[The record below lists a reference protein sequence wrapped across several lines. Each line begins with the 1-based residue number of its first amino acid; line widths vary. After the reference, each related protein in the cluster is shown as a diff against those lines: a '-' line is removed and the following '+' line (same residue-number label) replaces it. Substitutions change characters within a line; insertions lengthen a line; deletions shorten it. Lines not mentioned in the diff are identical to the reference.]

1 MQVQRQSNGQMITL
15 NTELGGGGEG
25 KIYSIS
31 EEPLLVAKVYH
42 QSAKVYTDKLS
53 VMFANPPDDSALAQ
67 GRVSIAWPVDLLK
80 DTSSQ
85 QIIGFLM
92 QRVTEV
98 RPIHDFYIP
107 ATRRD
112 RSPYFNYLY
121 LHRTARNL
129 AAAVSAL
136 HAKGYVIGDVNESN
150 ILVTETALV
159 TLVDTDSFQVFDLP
173 HHKVYRCPVGKPEFT
188 PPELQ
193 GKTFRDID
201 RTPEHDLFG
210 LAVVIF
216 QLLME
221 GTHPFDGV
229 FQGSGDPPPKEKR
242 ILEGHFPYG
251 NRIVPYRSKPL
262 APPFEILHPTL
273 RQLFIRC
280 FEDGHN
286 DPKARPDAKT
296 WVKALV
302 EAENT
307 LVTCSVNDQHRY
319 GGHLNVC
326 PWCERTM
333 QLRGRDPFPFNP
345 LVQQPLPKPGQ
356 LQLSID
362 QTSIEQQWL
371 QYIQSHLSD
380 ISKLSQQLILTK
392 QQSLQYIQSHLSQI
406 PKVSQQQLILIKQQW
421 LQYMQNHLLQIPKP
435 NQQQLIFSLKKTLPQ
450 YPLTKLISQF
460 NTLSTKQILGGSA
473 VLALGLIG
481 LAANQIHTL
490 LIAPSD
496 ISVSP
501 SIPTGDENGK
511 KDFEWKY
518 SSSELEQAQGL
529 AKQRE
534 LQDAILEQAKALA
547 REGNIQD
554 GIRVA
559 QQIRPGEE
567 LYETAQSAINRWN
580 SVLYLEQAEA
590 LVKQGNFQ
598 DAVRVAQ
605 QIRPDQGLYETA
617 QSAINRWQFKSY
629 DLGVT
634 LKILS
639 VRRHLDSLLLNV
651 SLKNESFQSV
661 KFIDT
666 FLFSVTDNWGRHL
679 SASVEGLPE
688 EFPPNG
694 QGITG
699 VVKIPISVLGSSEH
713 LSLTWANYS
722 DQRIR
727 LQVSGIPVVK

>member
-1 MQVQRQSNGQMITL
+1 MRVQRQSNGQMITL

-42 QSAKVYTDKLS
+42 QSAKVYADKLS

-80 DTSSQ
+80 DTSNQ
-85 QIIGFLM
+85 EIIGFLM

-112 RSPYFNYLY
+112 KSPYFNYLY

-159 TLVDTDSFQVFDLP
+159 TLVDTDSFQVLDLP

-193 GKTFRDID
+193 GKAFRDID

-273 RQLFIRC
+273 QQLFIRC

-286 DPKARPDAKT
+286 DPKVRPDAKT
-296 WVKALV
+296 WAKALV

-307 LVTCSVNDQHRY
+307 LAICLVNDQHRY
-319 GGHLNVC
+319 GNHLSNC
-326 PWCERTM
+326 PWCERTE

-362 QTSIEQQWL
+362 QTLIEQQWL

-406 PKVSQQQLILIKQQW
+406 PKVSQQQLIPIKQQW
-421 LQYMQNHLLQIPKP
+421 LQYIQSHLSQIPKLS
-435 NQQQLIFSLKKTLPQ
+435 QQQLLFSLKKTLPQ
-450 YPLTKLISQF
+450 YPLTKLISKL
-460 NTLSTKQILGGSA
+460 NTLSRKQILGGSA
-473 VLALGLIG
+473 VLTLGLIG

-501 SIPTGDENGK
+501 RIPTGDENGEGFALK
-511 KDFEWKY
+511 
-518 SSSELEQAQGL
+518 SSSELEQAEASAEKGYFQE
-529 AKQRE
+529 A
-534 LQDAILEQAKALA
+534 
-547 REGNIQD
+547 
-554 GIRVA
+554 IRVA
-559 QQIRPGEE
+559 EKIRPGDE
-567 LYETAQSAINRWN
+567 LYQKA
-580 SVLYLEQAEA
+580 
-590 LVKQGNFQ
+590 
-598 DAVRVAQ
+598 
-605 QIRPDQGLYETA
+605 QGL
-617 QSAINRWQFKSY
+617 INRWQFKSY
-629 DLGVT
+629 DSGVT
-634 LKILS
+634 LTINSMRSQEDTLIM
-639 VRRHLDSLLLNV
+639 DM
-651 SLKNESFQSV
+651 SLKNESSHSV
-661 KFIDT
+661 KFLYSFVD
-666 FLFSVTDNWGRHL
+666 VTDNQGRL
-679 SASVEGLPE
+679 ITARIEGLPNVLPANSE
-688 EFPPNG
+688 PFSGTIIIPTTALGDAE
-694 QGITG
+694 
-699 VVKIPISVLGSSEH
+699 KISISLVDYPE
-713 LSLTWANYS
+713 
-722 DQRIR
+722 QRIK
-727 LQVSGIPVVK
+727 LNISGIPLVSLPYPSTEKAPPSGF

>member
-1 MQVQRQSNGQMITL
+1 MRVQRQSNGQMITL

-92 QRVTEV
+92 RRVTEV

-112 RSPYFNYLY
+112 KSPYFNYLY

-159 TLVDTDSFQVFDLP
+159 TLVDTDSFQVLDLP
-173 HHKVYRCPVGKPEFT
+173 HNKVYRCPVGKPEFT

-193 GKTFRDID
+193 GKAFRDID

-251 NRIVPYRSKPL
+251 NRFVPYGSKPL
-262 APPFEILHPTL
+262 APAFEVLHPTL

-302 EAENT
+302 DAENAI
-307 LVTCSVNDQHRY
+307 VTCSVNDQHLY
-319 GGHLNVC
+319 GGHLSVC
-326 PWCERTM
+326 PWCERTVR
-333 QLRGRDPFPFNP
+333 LGGRDPFPARQAVEQEKN
-345 LVQQPLPKPGQ
+345 
-356 LQLSID
+356 LQS
-362 QTSIEQQWL
+362 TTR
-371 QYIQSHLSD
+371 
-380 ISKLSQQLILTK
+380 KLAGNFQK
-392 QQSLQYIQSHLSQI
+392 QQTHQTPVTTHTQPILAISLAKTIKSFYSIVLRSKKLN
-406 PKVSQQQLILIKQQW
+406 VSTI
-421 LQYMQNHLLQIPKP
+421 
-435 NQQQLIFSLKKTLPQ
+435 
-450 YPLTKLISQF
+450 
-460 NTLSTKQILGGSA
+460 
-473 VLALGLIG
+473 GLIG
-481 LAANQIHTL
+481 VVVWVSLGIFSNMNPATHSQRGDERYQDKDYQQALKDYTQAISLAPDYAIAYLKRGNVQYQLEKYQEAVADYTQAIRINPNLPEAHYNRGNSQLAVGNLQAAIKDYTEAIRINPNLAQAYNNRGIAHGLAAEGSAAVEDFSRAIAIYPITEFYWGRSKARRMLLKDRYGAEQDYYQGSSVKNQELLPNESKCFLSYTWCGCGDKNLTRITL
-490 LIAPSD
+490 KW
-496 ISVSP
+496 SP
-501 SIPTGDENGK
+501 SIGYCP
-511 KDFEWKY
+511 
-518 SSSELEQAQGL
+518 
-529 AKQRE
+529 R
-534 LQDAILEQAKALA
+534 
-547 REGNIQD
+547 
-554 GIRVA
+554 
-559 QQIRPGEE
+559 
-567 LYETAQSAINRWN
+567 
-580 SVLYLEQAEA
+580 
-590 LVKQGNFQ
+590 
-598 DAVRVAQ
+598 
-605 QIRPDQGLYETA
+605 
-617 QSAINRWQFKSY
+617 
-629 DLGVT
+629 
-634 LKILS
+634 KIL
-639 VRRHLDSLLLNV
+639 D
-651 SLKNESFQSV
+651 
-661 KFIDT
+661 II
-666 FLFSVTDNWGRHL
+666 GR
-679 SASVEGLPE
+679 
-688 EFPPNG
+688 N
-694 QGITG
+694 
-699 VVKIPISVLGSSEH
+699 
-713 LSLTWANYS
+713 
-722 DQRIR
+722 
-727 LQVSGIPVVK
+727 